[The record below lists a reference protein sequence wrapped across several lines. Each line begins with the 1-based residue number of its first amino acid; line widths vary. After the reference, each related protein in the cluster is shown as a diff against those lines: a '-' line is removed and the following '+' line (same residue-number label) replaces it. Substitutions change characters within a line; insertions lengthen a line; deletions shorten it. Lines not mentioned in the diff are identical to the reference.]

1 MDFSAYHLTLIFVAL
16 ITGVLSPLTVQ
27 IFQYLI
33 KKKETR
39 TESLSNYES
48 FENENRI
55 IDKLENVRE
64 KFNCD
69 RVWVAEFHNGG
80 KTYSGKSFQKFS
92 QTYEVVRKGIAAEAH
107 ATQNMPTSLF
117 SNFFKILNDK
127 GYYEA
132 KDVKNA
138 NDLVSFTMQSFWG
151 NRGVTSCVVISIRD
165 LVNNFVGI
173 MCLDGVLSKLDI
185 NKEGIEELKTIA
197 SALSGY
203 LAQKK
208 KGIK

>member
-1 MDFSAYHLTLIFVAL
+1 MDFSAYHLTLVFVAL

-33 KKKETR
+33 KKKETH
-39 TESLSNYES
+39 TESLSHYES

-55 IDKLENVRE
+55 IKKLEAVRE

-92 QTYEVVRKGIAAEAH
+92 QTYEVVRKGIAAEAPI
-107 ATQNMPTSLF
+107 TQNIPTSLF
-117 SNFFKILNDK
+117 SNFFQILNDK

-132 KDVKNA
+132 NDVKNA
-138 NDLVSFTMQSFWG
+138 GDIAAFTMQSFW
-151 NRGVTSCVVISIRD
+151 NSRGITSCVVISIKD
-165 LVNNFVGI
+165 ILNNFVGI
-173 MCLDGVLSKLDI
+173 MCLDGVLDKL
-185 NKEGIEELKTIA
+185 NVSQEGIRELTIIA
-197 SALSGY
+197 SNLSGY
-203 LAQKK
+203 LSQKK
-208 KGIK
+208 KGDD